1 MDNHLL
7 VVIGSILGTNSIVLI
22 YIYLYVLYRDRSI
35 GYWGLS
41 WIILLAR
48 YILFD
53 SGILVWKQSV
63 LGLTIYQL
71 ATMICILF
79 FMLGTYSFKNKP
91 VNRWWIYSIVM
102 ITLLTGIGNILFSSL
117 AYRLLIPIFF
127 GSAACF
133 WTGFS
138 FIRLL
143 KLTGIGHLI
152 TGYAY
157 IFWGLL
163 NISMPFTVDTP
174 WSSYGY
180 ATGGVLRLAIAIGTL
195 MVYLEKAR
203 LDLIA
208 KETQYR
214 LLAENALDVIYRL
227 RLLPETKIEY
237 ISPSVFNVTGY
248 QPLEYYNDNRLIFN
262 IIYPDDRVQFDSF
275 INSLHGKNDLP
286 LALRLVRK
294 DNSTVWSEQKCVPI
308 YDEDCNR
315 VAVEGIIRDITM
327 RKNLEQMTALFDRMN
342 MVGSMAATVAHE
354 IRNPM
359 TTVRG
364 YLQVLARKEKY
375 QADAEKFVLMIEEID
390 RANAIIREYL
400 SLSREKLVNLK
411 KCSLNRLIESLFPLI
426 QANATSAK
434 VYARLDLAEL
444 PELLL
449 DENEIRQLLLNLVRN
464 AIEAMPS
471 GGALTVRT
479 GREDGQVVLAVSDEG
494 TGIPPAILDT
504 LGTPFITTKDTGTG
518 LGLPICYQIAH
529 RHNAQIKIATGHEG
543 TTFFIYFNLPAS

>member
-1 MDNHLL
+1 MDTAHLS
-7 VVIGSILGTNSIVLI
+7 VIGSLVGTSSMVFI
-22 YIYLYVLYRDRSI
+22 YIYLYVLYRDSSI
-35 GYWGLS
+35 GFWGLS
-41 WIILLAR
+41 WLILLSR

-53 SGILVWKQSV
+53 SGIFVWKQST
-63 LGLTIYQL
+63 LGLTIYQIVI
-71 ATMICILF
+71 MVCILF
-79 FMLGTYSFKNKP
+79 FVLGTYSFKNKP
-91 VNRWWIYSIVM
+91 VNIWWIYSIVT
-102 ITLLTGIGNILFSSL
+102 ITLLTVTGNILFSSL

-127 GSAACF
+127 GSFVCF
-133 WTGFS
+133 WIGFS

-143 KLTGIGHLI
+143 KLKGIGHLI

-163 NISMPFTVDTP
+163 NVSMPFTVDTP

-180 ATGGVLRLAIAIGTL
+180 ATGGVLRLTIAIGTL
-195 MVYLEKAR
+195 MVYFEKTRA
-203 LDLIA
+203 DLVN

-214 LLAENALDVIYRL
+214 LLAENAVDVIYRL
-227 RLLPETKIEY
+227 RLLPEIKIEY
-237 ISPSVFNVTGY
+237 LSPSVFTTTGY
-248 QPLEYYNDNRLIFN
+248 HPTEYYNDNKLIFN
-262 IIYPDDRVQFDSF
+262 IIYPDDRIQFDSF
-275 INSLHGKNDLP
+275 INNLHGKNDLP

-294 DNSTVWSEQKCVPI
+294 DKSLVWVEQKCVPI
-308 YDEDCNR
+308 YDENSNR

-449 DENEIRQLLLNLVRN
+449 DENEIRQLLLNLARN

-494 TGIPPAILDT
+494 TGLPPAILDT